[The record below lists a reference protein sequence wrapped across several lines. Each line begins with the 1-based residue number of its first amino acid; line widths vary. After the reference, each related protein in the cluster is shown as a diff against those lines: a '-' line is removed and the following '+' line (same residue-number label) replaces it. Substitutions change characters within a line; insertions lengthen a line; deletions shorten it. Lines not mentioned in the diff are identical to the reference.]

1 MNITKE
7 FNTILDQFGL
17 NEMEQKAMFAN
28 LELGPAVASEIAQ
41 QAGLNRVTS
50 YEALKRLSK
59 KGLVRIMAKKNHS
72 VKYFVPADMADIE
85 LKLQNQKES
94 VDRALQK
101 LTILKP
107 DLGYLFANHPEKP
120 VVLFYEGIEGIK
132 EAIYDTI
139 KQKPKELLAFSNS
152 ENFNN
157 VYGLDFLETYWK
169 KRKEAGII
177 SKGIIPKTKKALDF
191 YNVER
196 NKQDLRIVK
205 YVPIDWYKFNDEI
218 DTYGGNVAISS
229 LQPGNEH
236 TVIIRSKSIAAAVRT
251 LFEMVWSLL
260 PENHN
265 SKVI

>member
-1 MNITKE
+1 MTIAKE
-7 FNTILDQFGL
+7 FSTILSQFSL
-17 NEMEQKAMFAN
+17 NKIEQEVLLAN
-28 LELGPAVASEIAQ
+28 LELGPAVASEIAR

-59 KGLVRIMAKKNHS
+59 KGLVRIMAKKNRS

-85 LKLQNQKES
+85 FRLQSQKQS
-94 VDRALQK
+94 VDTALKK
-101 LTILKP
+101 LIILKP
-107 DLGYLFANHPEKP
+107 DLEYLFANHPEKP
-120 VVLFYEGIEGIK
+120 EIFFYEGIEGIK

-152 ENFNN
+152 ENFND
-157 VYGLDFLETYWK
+157 VYGLDFLETYWE
-169 KRKEAGII
+169 KRKAAGII

-191 YNVER
+191 YNKER
-196 NKQDLRIVK
+196 NQKDLRIVK

-260 PENHN
+260 P
-265 SKVI
+265 